1 MYEELT
7 GDLALDQGVTQ
18 EDNLNI
24 DEVTEQDPVI
34 LLEDYNDSFINSN
47 DLSISNIDNYDL
59 TTLESLIQEN
69 NDTLHS
75 INDNMFRLYYFVGG
89 LYVVFMIIIVIKFFK
104 QFF

>member
-1 MYEELT
+1 MFEELT

-18 EDNLNI
+18 EENLYI
-24 DEVTEQDPVI
+24 DDVTEQDPVI
-34 LLEDYNDSFINSN
+34 LPEDFNDSIINSN

-59 TTLESLIQEN
+59 STLESLIQDN

-75 INDNMFRLYYFVGG
+75 INDNMYRLYYFVGG